1 MSGEMIAIIAAAI
14 ALASVMVPGMRG
26 MRRDMQQME
35 VRLSEITERMSAQ
48 ETRLTERM
56 ATLETK
62 LTERMATLETKL
74 TGRMTTLETKL
85 TERVAR
91 LEGLFEGSMRSRKPR
106 KTRH

>member
-1 MSGEMIAIIAAAI
+1 MSGEMIAIVAAAI

-26 MRRDMQQME
+26 MRRDMQQLE
-35 VRLSEITERMSAQ
+35 VRLSAITERMAAQ
-48 ETRLTERM
+48 ETR
-56 ATLETK
+56 

-85 TERVAR
+85 TVRVAR
-91 LEGLFEGSMRSRKPR
+91 LEGLFEGSMRFRKPR